1 MSEREE
7 ELTRVALEA
16 IKAIEDIVGDLRQH
30 IIDDNPE
37 AHEAIRKALDSDGR

>member
-7 ELTRVALEA
+7 ELTRVALDA
-16 IKAIEDIVGDLRQH
+16 IRDIEKIVSDLRQH
-30 IIDDNPE
+30 IIDGNPE